1 MSYGMGVSVGMRGEF
16 FNAILPQLHAQTSHM
31 ELLDRLLSLMPVT
44 GRLDVRCHF
53 GSPWRIDHPESSE
66 WEFPYHV
73 LLRGEAVVESE
84 AEGKAEPALRMKAG
98 DIVLFPSGSAHRLHD
113 GSGTPPRPAR
123 AQLKDGLT
131 VVTNGRSRD
140 GADVLCG
147 RFVLPAVPQQLL
159 RDHLPGRLL
168 VSSVSE
174 GDAQARDAAFAAT
187 RLARVIQLMREEAFE
202 QRPGSATVVNQLS
215 GALFA
220 LTLRCAS
227 DTDQAPRGLLALA
240 QRQRLQPA
248 LAAMFDEPAKPWTLP
263 QLAELCHMSRA
274 TFARHFEEAI
284 SRSASD
290 VLTEIR
296 MALAGRKLV
305 QTTMSVA
312 EIGEAVGYQSEAAF
326 QRVFKRQVGMTP
338 AKWRARSSKTG
349 NPEEEPA

>member
-1 MSYGMGVSVGMRGEF
+1 MSYGMGVSVGTQDEF
-16 FNAILPQLHAQTSHM
+16 FNAIISQIHAQTSHM

-53 GSPWRIDHPESSE
+53 GSPWRIDHPESNE

-73 LLRGEAVVESE
+73 LLRGEAVVESDTGE
-84 AEGKAEPALRMKAG
+84 SEPAIRMKAG
-98 DIVLFPSGSAHRLHD
+98 DIVLFPSGHAHRLHD
-113 GSGTPPRPAR
+113 GSGSPPRAVR
-123 AQLKDGLT
+123 ERHDDGLT
-131 VVTNGRSRD
+131 IITNGNAD
-140 GADVLCG
+140 EGADVLCG
-147 RFVLPAVPQQLL
+147 RFVLPAVPQQLM

-168 VSSVSE
+168 VSSVSG
-174 GDAQARDAAFAAT
+174 GDGQARDAAFAAT
-187 RLARVIQLMREEAFE
+187 RLARVIELMREEAFE
-202 QRPGSATVVNQLS
+202 QRPGSTAVVNQLS

-227 DTDQAPRGLLALA
+227 NTDQAPRGLLALA

-248 LAAMFDEPAKPWTLP
+248 LAAMFDEPEKPWTLP

-296 MALAGRKLV
+296 MALAGRKLA
-305 QTTMSVA
+305 QTAISIA
-312 EIGEAVGYQSEAAF
+312 EIGEAVGYRSEAAF

-338 AKWRARSSKTG
+338 AKWRAHASRAGIPEPSSL
-349 NPEEEPA
+349 